1 MKTSQSQPKMT
12 SSTNI
17 ASSAA
22 ISITEADEVAT
33 SAITATS
40 TLSSFANETI
50 KTKIENTTQ
59 GLSST
64 CFNYLYYKVLPGPKG
79 KENAIT
85 ICNYVYSLKSEVFQ
99 YIISLR
105 REPFA
110 VPQIRAVDLTL
121 AGTLREV
128 LDVKIR
134 KCRKNA
140 RYLYAYR
147 SRSILIKCNIVIT
160 IIFHLRNTHLVS

>member
-50 KTKIENTTQ
+50 KTKIENTT
-59 GLSST
+59 
-64 CFNYLYYKVLPGPKG
+64 
-79 KENAIT
+79 
-85 ICNYVYSLKSEVFQ
+85 
-99 YIISLR
+99 
-105 REPFA
+105 
-110 VPQIRAVDLTL
+110 
-121 AGTLREV
+121 
-128 LDVKIR
+128 
-134 KCRKNA
+134 
-140 RYLYAYR
+140 
-147 SRSILIKCNIVIT
+147 
-160 IIFHLRNTHLVS
+160 